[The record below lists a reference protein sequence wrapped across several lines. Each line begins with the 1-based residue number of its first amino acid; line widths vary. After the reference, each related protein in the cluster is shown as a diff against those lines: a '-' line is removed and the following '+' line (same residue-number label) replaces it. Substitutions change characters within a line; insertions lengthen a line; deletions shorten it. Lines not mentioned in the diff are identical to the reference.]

1 MIQECSELSSNK
13 IISVSENKRKFTI
26 QNHSNYK
33 INKVIVDDCLIK
45 NGKKCDYLFE
55 ILPKE
60 DVEKVFYVEL
70 KGSHIKEAIEQLETT
85 IKFCQKIHKNLDKN
99 SFIVASKVPKS
110 RTDTQNIKREFKKK
124 NNHLLKIS
132 TFSHIETI

>member
-13 IISVSENKRKFTI
+13 IISVSENKRKFII

-33 INKVIVDDCLIK
+33 INKVTVDGCLIK
-45 NGKKCDYLFE
+45 DSKKCDYLFE

-60 DVEKVFYVEL
+60 DVKKVFYVEL

-85 IKFCQKIHKNLDKN
+85 VKFCQKIHNNLDKY

-110 RTDTQNIKREFKKK
+110 RTDTQNIKTEFKRK
-124 NNHLLKIS
+124 NHHLLKIS
-132 TFSHIETI
+132 TFSQTEII